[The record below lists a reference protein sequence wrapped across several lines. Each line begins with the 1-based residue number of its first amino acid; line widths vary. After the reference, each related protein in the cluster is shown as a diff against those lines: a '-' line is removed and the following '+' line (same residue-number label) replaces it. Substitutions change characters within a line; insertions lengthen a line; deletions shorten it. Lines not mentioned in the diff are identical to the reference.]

1 MLGKVLNMKHSVR
14 QSSMSLTESTNV
26 GYLGSAK
33 ISNKI
38 MLRSMVIMIIMEKNV
53 KRVSTSL

>member
-1 MLGKVLNMKHSVR
+1 MLGNVLNMKHSVR

-26 GYLGSAK
+26 GYLGGAK

-38 MLRSMVIMIIMEKNV
+38 MLRSMVIMIINGEKC
-53 KRVSTSL
+53 